1 MPCKFSQHV
10 KCVAT
15 IVANWEWETK
25 SEVRTFLNPQAQ
37 GSARDRD
44 RVPENFH
51 SPGPS
56 PGIPKALLT

>member
-25 SEVRTFLNPQAQ
+25 SEVRKFLTPKVPLTPTLSE
-37 GSARDRD
+37 GAR
-44 RVPENFH
+44 
-51 SPGPS
+51 SS
-56 PGIPKALLT
+56 LLF